1 MAGGGGGWWELNQY
15 GVSVLQDKELWRR
28 MVEKDGGD
36 GGMTA

>member
-1 MAGGGGGWWELNQY
+1 MNQD
-15 GVSVLQDKELWRR
+15 GVSVLQDTELWRR